1 MNGTNQQAFFSQQQL
16 GISIGE
22 FRSGEMLVEE
32 LANDQEVLQTT
43 ATGSVD
49 KSWFNNVNDQ
59 QTSKL
64 DLSNGT
70 EKNDNIKV
78 DTYFKNKSFVPD
90 YLIKN
95 DENNSLLNFS
105 KEFLSQSAVEKQN
118 NETINNTDFTLSGT
132 TIVDNSFSFTLNS
145 SDTGDFIIKIDKNKP
160 EKEANLNINSTL
172 KSESVGMRPP
182 LLTAKPINSVNMQE
196 ISDNL
201 DKIEHS
207 ILNRKEDQKQVSSTT
222 FKSTNKSTKHQLS

>member
-1 MNGTNQQAFFSQQQL
+1 
-16 GISIGE
+16 
-22 FRSGEMLVEE
+22 ML
-32 LANDQEVLQTT
+32 
-43 ATGSVD
+43 
-49 KSWFNNVNDQ
+49 
-59 QTSKL
+59 
-64 DLSNGT
+64 
-70 EKNDNIKV
+70 
-78 DTYFKNKSFVPD
+78 D

-105 KEFLSQSAVEKQN
+105 KYFLSQSAVKKQN

-182 LLTAKPINSVNMQE
+182 LLTAEPINSVNMQ
-196 ISDNL
+196 
-201 DKIEHS
+201 K
-207 ILNRKEDQKQVSSTT
+207 
-222 FKSTNKSTKHQLS
+222 